1 MMQNRKL
8 WSYSLVVIVC
18 ALLLLGL
25 QRFKNEQSDLAGG
38 GDPVSAGDSLQ
49 AAGGQLEKL
58 LAIGTALTPDPYLV
72 TVKWQGKWKTQLA
85 EEEAAGAL
93 ATRLGLS
100 EPQTENVQGHS
111 VYKANG
117 SSEGVRL
124 TLDVTAQ
131 SEGQYYVVLRLEGAG
146 GTAGSAE
153 RMMDV
158 QQLAGESLADEGVQI
173 AWNAAVQGIGLAR
186 AGASTGTESEP
197 AEREQAERKP
207 AENEASE
214 PSESKLGAASESPP
228 EVMDDLPSGAI
239 GNSPPGVTG
248 NSSSGV
254 TSDSPQDAPS
264 EPAPAPA
271 GRTVSAVLAGLEQQ
285 IEDELGQKLE
295 RVEGF
300 EDELTAS
307 QSYAVP
313 GFPITAQSGKRQ
325 VALQLAVH
333 RNADTGMDEIAV
345 GSPLLTVEY

>member
-8 WSYSLVVIVC
+8 WSYSLIVIVC
-18 ALLLLGL
+18 ALLLIGL
-25 QRFKNEQSDLAGG
+25 QWFKNEQSSPAAV
-38 GDPVSAGDSLQ
+38 GDPLSAGDSLQ
-49 AAGGQLEKL
+49 AASGQLEKL

-72 TVKWQGKWKTQLA
+72 TVKWQGNWETQLA

-100 EPQTENVQGHS
+100 EPQTENVQG
-111 VYKANG
+111 YTLYNANG
-117 SSEGVRL
+117 SNEGVRL

-146 GTAGSAE
+146 GTAGSVE
-153 RMMDV
+153 RLLNV
-158 QQLAGESLADEGVQI
+158 QQLAGESLADEGVRI
-173 AWNAAVQGIGLAR
+173 GWNAAVQGIGLAR
-186 AGASTGTESEP
+186 AGAGTGTES
-197 AEREQAERKP
+197 KP
-207 AENEASE
+207 AEGE
-214 PSESKLGAASESPP
+214 
-228 EVMDDLPSGAI
+228 
-239 GNSPPGVTG
+239 
-248 NSSSGV
+248 
-254 TSDSPQDAPS
+254 PS
-264 EPAPAPA
+264 EPASAD
-271 GRTVSAVLAGLEQQ
+271 RTVSAVLAGLEQQ

>member
-25 QRFKNEQSDLAGG
+25 QRFKNEQSDLAGV
-38 GDPVSAGDSLQ
+38 GDPVSAGDSLE

-153 RMMDV
+153 RMLDV

-186 AGASTGTESEP
+186 AGASTRTESEP
-197 AEREQAERKP
+197 AEREQAE
-207 AENEASE
+207 NES
-214 PSESKLGAASESPP
+214 SESKLGAASESPP
-228 EVMDDLPSGAI
+228 EVMDDLPSGAM
-239 GNSPPGVTG
+239 GNSPPGVSG
-248 NSSSGV
+248 NSPPGV

-325 VALQLAVH
+325 VALQLAVR

>member
-1 MMQNRKL
+1 MQNRKL
-8 WSYSLVVIVC
+8 WSYSLIVIVC
-18 ALLLLGL
+18 ALLLIGL
-25 QRFKNEQSDLAGG
+25 QWFKNEQSGG
-38 GDPVSAGDSLQ
+38 PATAGDPLSAGDSLQ
-49 AAGGQLEKL
+49 AASGQLEKL

-72 TVKWQGKWKTQLA
+72 TVKWQGNWETQLA

-100 EPQTENVQGHS
+100 EPQTENVQGHT
-111 VYKANG
+111 VYNANG
-117 SSEGVRL
+117 SNEGVRL

-153 RMMDV
+153 RLLNV
-158 QQLAGESLADEGVQI
+158 QQLAGESLADEGVRI
-173 AWNAAVQGIGLAR
+173 GWNAAVQGIGLAR
-186 AGASTGTESEP
+186 TGAGRTESEP
-197 AEREQAERKP
+197 AEG
-207 AENEASE
+207 E
-214 PSESKLGAASESPP
+214 PSESQAGAASESQSSVTGESPQGVTG
-228 EVMDDLPSGAI
+228 E
-239 GNSPPGVTG
+239 SPPGVT
-248 NSSSGV
+248 
-254 TSDSPQDAPS
+254 SDLPQDAPS
-264 EPAPAPA
+264 EPASAD
-271 GRTVSAVLAGLEQQ
+271 RTVSAVLAGLEQQ

-307 QSYAVP
+307 KSYAVP

-325 VALQLAVH
+325 VALQLAAH

>member
-1 MMQNRKL
+1 M
-8 WSYSLVVIVC
+8 
-18 ALLLLGL
+18 
-25 QRFKNEQSDLAGG
+25 AGE
-38 GDPVSAGDSLQ
+38 V
-49 AAGGQLEKL
+49 E
-58 LAIGTALTPDPYLV
+58 
-72 TVKWQGKWKTQLA
+72 TQLA

-93 ATRLGLS
+93 TTRLGLS

-153 RMMDV
+153 RMLDV

-197 AEREQAERKP
+197 AEREQAEREP
-207 AENEASE
+207 AENESSE
-214 PSESKLGAASESPP
+214 PSESSESKLGTASESPP
-228 EVMDDLPSGAI
+228 EVMGDLPSGAM

-254 TSDSPQDAPS
+254 TSDSPRDAPS
-264 EPAPAPA
+264 EPAPAPAPA

-333 RNADTGMDEIAV
+333 HNADTGMDEIAV

>member
-1 MMQNRKL
+1 MQNRKL

-100 EPQTENVQGHS
+100 EPQAENVQGHT

-153 RMMDV
+153 RMLDV

-186 AGASTGTESEP
+186 AGASTGTESKP
-197 AEREQAERKP
+197 AEREQSESEP
-207 AENEASE
+207 SE
-214 PSESKLGAASESPP
+214 PSESKLGTASESPP
-228 EVMDDLPSGAI
+228 EVMGDLPSGAM

-254 TSDSPQDAPS
+254 TSDSPRDAPS

-271 GRTVSAVLAGLEQQ
+271 GRTVSAVLAGLEQR